1 MSKLGDAKNI
11 ADLYL
16 DEILATLEI
25 RNSYNSIILTH
36 TQAIF
41 GALAHDSTA
50 KAALSAALKHKTA
63 DPSALYKPLLV
74 QVNGVFENYIRSMVS
89 AIIEDRFETADNYPS
104 LDAVF
109 RIEHI
114 MHAARVLTHIKA
126 GNILGSPYNFD
137 VLLANLGKGLS
148 GQAGYKLNPEIYTKL
163 MGNCTPDRL
172 EGLCKALALPEPFSD
187 ALGKNTQIKAHFED
201 KTKGRVAVRAREK
214 LEKQIDLRNDI
225 VHGVLTRSVNIDEL
239 RDSLDFF
246 RALIAAFDQLVQA

>member
-1 MSKLGDAKNI
+1 MSKLDDAKKI

-36 TQAIF
+36 TNALF
-41 GALAHDSTA
+41 GALAHDRTA

-63 DPSALYKPLLV
+63 DPSALYRPLLV
-74 QVNGVFENYIRSMVS
+74 QVHGVFENYIRGMVS
-89 AIIEDRFETADNYPS
+89 AVIEDRFETADKYPS
-104 LDAVF
+104 LDPAF
-109 RIEHI
+109 RTDHI
-114 MHAARVLTHIKA
+114 MHAAKVLTHIKA

-148 GQAGYKLNPEIYTKL
+148 GQAGFKLNPEIYTKL

-172 EGLCKALALPEPFSD
+172 EGLFRALALPEPFSD

-201 KTKGRVAVRAREK
+201 KTKGRVAVRAKEK

-225 VHGVLTRSVNIDEL
+225 VHGDLTKSVTIDDL
-239 RDSLDFF
+239 RDSLKFF
-246 RALIAAFDQLVQA
+246 RALIAGFDQLAQA